1 MAGNAKTRSV
11 SGAGVKTPN
20 VEKKPV
26 TAPAAYSGAASSAQ
40 PVASVSSLA
49 SSVLM
54 RSNSLDTVGND
65 LIRVL
70 SRLGLVELEPCG
82 LASDCEQSEN
92 VLSVINNDLRATLT
106 SIRRQLFDAVHGR
119 DCDEDK
125 CCDEDGA
132 SKLPEGSIFRTSYGR
147 TVFADTQD
155 AIGELLAIQ
164 DLAHRLRQSL
174 MGVQGPQDQRGAH
187 EADSVY
193 SCICN
198 LNEHIDDTV
207 RVLQDTT
214 VDFTN
219 NLLGM

>member
-1 MAGNAKTRSV
+1 MAGNVKTRSAA
-11 SGAGVKTPN
+11 GAGLKTPN
-20 VEKKPV
+20 AEKKAV

-92 VLSVINNDLRATLT
+92 VLTVINNDLRSTIT

-125 CCDEDGA
+125 CCDEDEV
-132 SKLPEGSIFRTSYGR
+132 SKLPEGSIFRTAYGR
-147 TVFADTQD
+147 TVFSDTQE
-155 AIGELLAIQ
+155 AITALLNIQ
-164 DLAHRLRQSL
+164 DLANRLRQSL
-174 MGVQGPQDQRGAH
+174 MGVQTPQDQRGAH

-207 RVLQDTT
+207 RVLQDTAA
-214 VDFTN
+214 DFNN

>member
-1 MAGNAKTRSV
+1 MAGNAKTRSIA
-11 SGAGVKTPN
+11 GAGVKTPN
-20 VEKKPV
+20 VEKKPI
-26 TAPAAYSGAASSAQ
+26 TAPAAYAGTAPSTQ
-40 PVASVSSLA
+40 PAASVSSLA
-49 SSVLM
+49 SSVLL
-54 RSNSLDTVGND
+54 RSNSLYTVGND

-70 SRLGLVELEPCG
+70 SRLGLLELEPCG
-82 LASDCEQSEN
+82 LASDSDQSEN

-132 SKLPEGSIFRTSYGR
+132 SKLPEGSIFRTAYGR
-147 TVFADTQD
+147 TVFSDVQY
-155 AIGELLAIQ
+155 AIGELLVIQ
-164 DLAHRLRQSL
+164 DMANRLRQSL
-174 MGVQGPQDQRGAH
+174 MGVQLPQEQRADN